1 MSVWSTTLTK
11 PDEVFM
17 EFESILEQLP
27 EELRENVAT
36 FYKTKEQE
44 YIDAIEAEKE
54 RAVQSYKKKDIETL
68 KLKNQL
74 KSFETNTDESI
85 LREKTVAEQIKAL
98 QDQLDQERTTRSEAE
113 NKIKNKTIEQELTKA
128 LGDKIYGADDFI
140 QLAVLRGDLQ
150 ILDDQIV
157 TSEGKP
163 FNDYITSVLESKK
176 GQLKVIQNPGVNI
189 LPRQTN
195 ETGPRSFRSI
205 EEINNLTP
213 SEIQKHAK
221 EIRAFLSNKK

>member
-1 MSVWSTTLTK
+1 
-11 PDEVFM
+11 M

-27 EELRENVAT
+27 EELRETVQT
-36 FYKTKEQE
+36 FYQAKEQE
-44 YIDAIEAEKE
+44 YLSKIEEEKE
-54 RAVQSYKKKDIETL
+54 RGIQSYRKKDAETL

-74 KSFETNTDESI
+74 RSLETGTDENI

-113 NKIKNKTIEQELTKA
+113 NKIKNKTIESELTKA
-128 LGDKIYGADDFI
+128 LGDKIYGAEDFI
-140 QLAVLRGDLQ
+140 QLAVLRGDLK

-163 FNDYITSVLESKK
+163 FSDYITNVLESKK
-176 GQLKVIQNPGVNI
+176 GQLKVVQNPGVNI

-195 ETGPRSFRSI
+195 ESGNKSFRSI
-205 EEINNLTP
+205 EEINSLTP
-213 SEIQKHAK
+213 SEIQKYAK

>member
-1 MSVWSTTLTK
+1 
-11 PDEVFM
+11 M

-27 EELRENVAT
+27 EELRETVST
-36 FYKTKEQE
+36 FYQTREQE
-44 YIDAIEAEKE
+44 YLVAIEAEKE
-54 RAVQSYKKKDIETL
+54 RGIQSYRKKDQETL

-74 KSFETNTDESI
+74 RTLETETGTDESI

-98 QDQLDQERTTRSEAE
+98 QDQLDQEIKRGSEAE
-113 NKIKNKTIEQELTKA
+113 KKIKNKTIESELTKA
-128 LGDKIYGADDFI
+128 LGDKIYGAEDFI

-163 FNDYITSVLESKK
+163 FTDYITNILESKK
-176 GQLKVIQNPGVNI
+176 GQLKVVQNPGVNI

-195 ETGPRSFRSI
+195 EIGTRSFRSV
-205 EEINNLTP
+205 EEINSLTP
-213 SEIQKHAK
+213 SEIQKYAK

>member
-1 MSVWSTTLTK
+1 
-11 PDEVFM
+11 M
-17 EFESILEQLP
+17 EFESLLEQLP
-27 EELRENVAT
+27 EELRETVST
-36 FYKTKEQE
+36 FYQTREQE
-44 YIDAIEAEKE
+44 YLAAIEVEKE
-54 RAVQSYKKKDIETL
+54 RGIQSYRKKDQETL

-74 KSFETNTDESI
+74 RTFETGTDESI
-85 LREKTVAEQIKAL
+85 LREKTVTEQIKAL

-113 NKIKNKTIEQELTKA
+113 KKIKNKTIEGELTKA
-128 LGDKIYGADDFI
+128 LADKIYGADDFI

-163 FNDYITSVLESKK
+163 FNDYIASVLESKK

-195 ETGPRSFRSI
+195 ETGTRSFRSI
-205 EEINNLTP
+205 EEINSLTP
-213 SEIQKHAK
+213 SEIQKYAK

>member
-1 MSVWSTTLTK
+1 
-11 PDEVFM
+11 M
-17 EFESILEQLP
+17 EFETILEQLP
-27 EELRENVAT
+27 EELRETVQT
-36 FYKTKEQE
+36 FYQAKEQE
-44 YIDAIEAEKE
+44 YLSKIEEEKE
-54 RAVQSYKKKDIETL
+54 RGIQSYRKKDAETL

-74 KSFETNTDESI
+74 RSLETGTDENI

-113 NKIKNKTIEQELTKA
+113 NKIKNKTIESELTKA
-128 LGDKIYGADDFI
+128 LGDKIYGAEDFI
-140 QLAVLRGDLQ
+140 QLAVLRGDLK

-163 FNDYITSVLESKK
+163 FSDYIATVLESKK
-176 GQLKVIQNPGVNI
+176 GQLKVVQNPGVNI

-195 ETGPRSFRSI
+195 ESGNKSFRSI
-205 EEINNLTP
+205 EEINSLTP
-213 SEIQKHAK
+213 SEIQKYAK